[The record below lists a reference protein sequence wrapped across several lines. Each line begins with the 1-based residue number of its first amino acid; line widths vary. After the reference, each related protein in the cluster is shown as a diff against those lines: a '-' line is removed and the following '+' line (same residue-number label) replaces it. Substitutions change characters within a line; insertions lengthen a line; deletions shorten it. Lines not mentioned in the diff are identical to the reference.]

1 VQQYN
6 KSLPKAEEYLSQ
18 RGLTLEDA
26 QAFWMGVVEEPL
38 PGHEQFVGRL
48 AIPYLTPTGV
58 VDLRFRSL
66 RNEEPKYLGLP
77 GAETTMF
84 NVAALFAAKS
94 YICVC
99 EGEMDTIIMSTK
111 TAHPTV
117 GVPGAQAWK
126 PHYTRLLEDFEHVIV
141 LADGDAAGSAFAQ
154 KILRE
159 LSAVKIVSMPED
171 NDVNSTYLKNG
182 KEFIDERI
190 NFALGR

>member
-1 VQQYN
+1 
-6 KSLPKAEEYLSQ
+6 
-18 RGLTLEDA
+18 
-26 QAFWMGVVEEPL
+26 MGVVENPL

-84 NVAALFAAKS
+84 NVQALFAAKS

-99 EGEMDTIIMSTK
+99 EGEMDTVIMATK
-111 TAHPTV
+111 TSHPTV
-117 GVPGAQAWK
+117 GIPGAQAWK
-126 PHYTRLLEDFEHVIV
+126 PHYTRLLEDFEHVII

-171 NDVNSTYLKNG
+171 NDVNSTYLKSG
-182 KEFIDERI
+182 KEFIDDRI
-190 NFALGR
+190 NFALGNQ